1 MIEYQGEQ
9 HYKSEEYFGGEEK
22 FLQVKEYDK
31 RKKDYCKKNNIFLI
45 EIPYWEKQKISKNY
59 ILDALLWENF

>member
-1 MIEYQGEQ
+1 MI
-9 HYKSEEYFGGEEK
+9 KEK
-22 FLQVKEYDK
+22 KIIVKK
-31 RKKDYCKKNNIFLI
+31 IIFFLI